1 MKSIYKGNRTYIS
14 NRIGGFTLIELLV
27 VLVILGLLSGLVG
40 PRVMKHFGESKSKT
54 AKLQVEELAAA
65 LDMYKLDTDTYPSSS
80 QGLESLVKE
89 PSNVPGWNGPY
100 LRKLFVPQD
109 PWKKDYHYRYPGQNG
124 EFDIF
129 SYGADN
135 APGGEKDN
143 RDIVSWN

>member
-1 MKSIYKGNRTYIS
+1 MNRLNARKNS
-14 NRIGGFTLIELLV
+14 KGFTLIELLV

-65 LDMYKLDTDTYPSSS
+65 LDMYKLDTDNYPTTG
-80 QGLESLVKE
+80 QGLDALVKQ
-89 PSNVPGWNGPY
+89 PSNAVGWNGPY
-100 LRKLFVPQD
+100 LRKNFVPKD
-109 PWKKDYHYRYPGQNG
+109 PWNKDYQYRSPGDNG
-124 EFDIF
+124 EFEIF

-135 APGGEKDN
+135 AQGGEKDN

>member
-1 MKSIYKGNRTYIS
+1 MKKHKNS
-14 NRIGGFTLIELLV
+14 NIHHRGFTLIELLV

-54 AKLQVEELAAA
+54 AKLQIEELSAA

-89 PSNVPGWNGPY
+89 PGNVAGWNGPY
-100 LRKLFVPQD
+100 LRKSFVPQD
-109 PWKKDYHYRYPGQNG
+109 PWKRDYQYRYPGENG
-124 EFDIF
+124 EFDIY

-135 APGGEKDN
+135 APGGEKEN

>member
-1 MKSIYKGNRTYIS
+1 MNRYLNNKKTS
-14 NRIGGFTLIELLV
+14 GFTLIELLV

-40 PRVMKHFGESKSKT
+40 PRVMKHFGESKSKA
-54 AKLQVEELAAA
+54 AKLQIEELSAA
-65 LDMYKLDTDTYPSSS
+65 LDMYKLDTDTYPTSS

-89 PSNVPGWNGPY
+89 PSNVVGWNGPY
-100 LRKLFVPQD
+100 LRKPFVPQD
-109 PWKKDYHYRYPGQNG
+109 PWKRDYQYRYPGQNA

-135 APGGEKDN
+135 APGGEKEN